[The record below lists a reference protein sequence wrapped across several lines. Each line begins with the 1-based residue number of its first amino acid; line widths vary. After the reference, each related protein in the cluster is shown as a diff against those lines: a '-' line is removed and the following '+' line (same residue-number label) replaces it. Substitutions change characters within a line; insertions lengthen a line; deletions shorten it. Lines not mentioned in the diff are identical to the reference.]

1 MRAIPYG
8 TWARSTSSP
17 RGSGLSV
24 SRPPRAPT
32 VAPPRSRP
40 PPARRQALG
49 LRATLSCRPAGRP
62 PGPPRPAPPDSG
74 SRPRASRRP
83 RPSPV
88 WQTASTDVPIRSK
101 SRSAPRRTPT
111 LANGDTVVSRVG
123 AHVRPDGKGRVRS
136 SSVGTHT
143 VGGSPSGP
151 VSRPRGVS
159 GQTNAQP
166 PNSTWT
172 AGDSSDAA
180 PHRPAATLTTPRSRT
195 PSPPP
200 DLRCRLARSP
210 RSASRGPREVL
221 YDGDRG
227 TGATGPPVAY
237 RWLNFCL

>member
-1 MRAIPYG
+1 MCGPSR
-8 TWARSTSSP
+8 TE
-17 RGSGLSV
+17 RGLTRHPPHGAPGRPLPVHRGL
-24 SRPPRAPT
+24 
-32 VAPPRSRP
+32 PRSRHHG
-40 PPARRQALG
+40 PARHQHVIKPLG
-49 LRATLSCRPAGRP
+49 SGPRCRADRPADRLDRP
-62 PGPPRPAPPDSG
+62 DQRLPIPAHG
-74 SRPRASRRP
+74 RASRRP

-227 TGATGPPVAY
+227 TEATGPPVAY
-237 RWLNFCL
+237 RRLNFCL